1 MIAMQKKYL
10 ILCFLPLVSLSFYS
24 SNYDFFQKICSRD
37 SVHVVDVPYSIIAK
51 EQVEGQS
58 NCVKVQ
64 SNFVKGPRVC
74 WLLSYP
80 NSGTSFTMKLVG
92 QTSNT
97 TVATNYGLEC
107 DFDGKGENVPLHSD
121 SPHGP
126 YLLHPNRRLP
136 ENYILSKTHCGGRCN
151 DCGPSNY
158 LETKESFLKMCAKGS
173 HVSASNATKVHV
185 MYKPNIVHRAVYLI
199 RNPFNNIVSNFHLE
213 QHEKAKKGR
222 SDWLERYPNSVGGF
236 REWCRYLDQK
246 YAEEE
251 SSMEQFPP
259 SMIELFHRI
268 PCHKAFYA
276 FAQVSSNVH
285 LPLIKHRSKKL
296 TQTFLLNSGT
306 SLPSELLKIFAYLDY

>member
-1 MIAMQKKYL
+1 M
-10 ILCFLPLVSLSFYS
+10 
-24 SNYDFFQKICSRD
+24 CSRD

-58 NCVKVQ
+58 NFVKVQ
-64 SNFVKGPRVC
+64 KNSVKGPQVC

-173 HVSASNATKVHV
+173 HVSASNATK
-185 MYKPNIVHRAVYLI
+185 
-199 RNPFNNIVSNFHLE
+199 
-213 QHEKAKKGR
+213 HEKAKKGR

-276 FAQVSSNVH
+276 FAQWHKLAIGVVEDLRLPRLLIYYENYEKDFNATVDAIFDFLELSPVAVNPPFVPGKEYIEYFSPEEIQAAKTLVQTVSDPQSWK
-285 LPLIKHRSKKL
+285 LIDRYFKK
-296 TQTFLLNSGT
+296 
-306 SLPSELLKIFAYLDY
+306 